1 MSNSSRDT
9 EDDVW
14 DTDTE
19 KEAAERRIGE
29 RSLRRLEGTFVTA
42 GYSDGVE
49 ASKYENMQTGF
60 DQALDYALP
69 HGRHAG
75 RLLGRLVAY
84 REIHGRSATGAHS
97 DSDSALIAAVDSAIA
112 RLRALES
119 RSVLMGSKSCASD
132 SCSCSSGGGGGGG
145 GAGTLSQTYVAV
157 VQEAE
162 ALVSRLAVGGDK

>member
-1 MSNSSRDT
+1 
-9 EDDVW
+9 
-14 DTDTE
+14 
-19 KEAAERRIGE
+19 
-29 RSLRRLEGTFVTA
+29 
-42 GYSDGVE
+42 
-49 ASKYENMQTGF
+49 MQTGF

-75 RLLGRLVAY
+75 RLLGRLVAH
-84 REIHGRSATGAHS
+84 REIHGRSATGTHS

-119 RSVLMGSKSCASD
+119 RSVLVGSKSCAPD
-132 SCSCSSGGGGGGG
+132 SSSSSGG

-162 ALVSRLAVGGDK
+162 ALASRLAVGGDKRAEQ